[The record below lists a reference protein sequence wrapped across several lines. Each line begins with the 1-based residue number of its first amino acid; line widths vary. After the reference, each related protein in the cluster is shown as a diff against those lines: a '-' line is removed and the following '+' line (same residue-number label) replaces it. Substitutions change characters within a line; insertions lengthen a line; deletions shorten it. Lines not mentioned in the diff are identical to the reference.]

1 MDLAKYAGAV
11 IKNLREENGWTQT
24 DLAKK
29 VGVGKTT
36 IANYES
42 GTRSPNQD
50 MLFKLADVLQVSVN
64 RLFPVPDGVI
74 PVTSSRKIP
83 VLGEIACGEP
93 ILADENIEEYVE
105 TPVNSLPTGT
115 IFYLKAKGD
124 SMKPTIPNGSLVLI
138 RQQPVVEDGEIA
150 AVLLEDSNEATLKRV
165 KHASNTILLMPDNRD
180 YDPIVVTETS
190 KARILGKAVKMTVDF

>member
-11 IKNLREENGWTQT
+11 IKNLREKNGWTQT

-64 RLFPVPDGVI
+64 RISLFLMVLFQLQAHARYLFLAKLLVE
-74 PVTSSRKIP
+74 SR
-83 VLGEIACGEP
+83 
-93 ILADENIEEYVE
+93 Y
-105 TPVNSLPTGT
+105 
-115 IFYLKAKGD
+115 
-124 SMKPTIPNGSLVLI
+124 
-138 RQQPVVEDGEIA
+138 
-150 AVLLEDSNEATLKRV
+150 
-165 KHASNTILLMPDNRD
+165 
-180 YDPIVVTETS
+180 
-190 KARILGKAVKMTVDF
+190 

>member
-50 MLFKLADVLQVSVN
+50 MLFKLADVLS
-64 RLFPVPDGVI
+64 
-74 PVTSSRKIP
+74 T
-83 VLGEIACGEP
+83 
-93 ILADENIEEYVE
+93 
-105 TPVNSLPTGT
+105 T
-115 IFYLKAKGD
+115 ISISF
-124 SMKPTIPNGSLVLI
+124 LVL
-138 RQQPVVEDGEIA
+138 
-150 AVLLEDSNEATLKRV
+150 
-165 KHASNTILLMPDNRD
+165 
-180 YDPIVVTETS
+180 
-190 KARILGKAVKMTVDF
+190 

>member
-93 ILADENIEEYVE
+93 ILADENIKEYIE
-105 TPVNSLPTGT
+105 TPVNGLPTGT

-150 AVLLEDSNEATLKRV
+150 AVLFTEDNEATLKRIKRAGQTV
-165 KHASNTILLMPDNRD
+165 ILMPDNRD
-180 YDPIVVTETS
+180 FEAIVATDDNPV
-190 KARILGKAVKMTVDF
+190 RILGKAVRVTTDL